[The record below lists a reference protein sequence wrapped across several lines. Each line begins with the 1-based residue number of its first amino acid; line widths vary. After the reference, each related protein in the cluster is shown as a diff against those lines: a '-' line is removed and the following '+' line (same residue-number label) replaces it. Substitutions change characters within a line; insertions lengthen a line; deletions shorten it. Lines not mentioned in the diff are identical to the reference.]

1 MRNRVT
7 KLQHEKKTGSVFA
20 VEEEWTRTDEGHTL
34 NEWYL
39 YPSTGVD
46 PTTGLPLW
54 YTDASRT
61 QTTTDFTKTQRIWM
75 GASAIPILTGGFNLH
90 ADWKGVYMDVNAVW
104 FAEHKI
110 MNSYS
115 GDFYSDDARLLQSGR
130 GVDDMYGKTWQ
141 GMGDNKAQFPILSTD
156 NSHTGGIASASD
168 QYLRRGDF
176 IRLRDLTLGYN
187 FSKSLLTRLHF
198 TGTIAVYAQ
207 VTNLFTYK
215 FDKKPNYAPEIPE
228 NGLWEFRNPAMRT
241 FSIGCSVNF

>member
-1 MRNRVT
+1 
-7 KLQHEKKTGSVFA
+7 
-20 VEEEWTRTDEGHTL
+20 
-34 NEWYL
+34 
-39 YPSTGVD
+39 
-46 PTTGLPLW
+46 
-54 YTDASRT
+54 
-61 QTTTDFTKTQRIWM
+61 
-75 GASAIPILTGGFNLH
+75 
-90 ADWKGVYMDVNAVW
+90 
-104 FAEHKI
+104 
-110 MNSYS
+110 
-115 GDFYSDDARLLQSGR
+115 
-130 GVDDMYGKTWQ
+130 
-141 GMGDNKAQFPILSTD
+141 MGDNKAQFPILSTD

-241 FSIGCSVNF
+241 FSIVVLISNLRSLTMKFQYSILHIHTCSTFILVRFVRQRVLEFSSF